1 MQFTDSWDS
10 AEVEIVDGLSKMAL
24 DVIGLAGEHQL
35 RISTPVVSNIHIV
48 QCCLRHFAGFDYD
61 FHSLNTDGPPNKLK
75 VALDY
80 ALQWSRKG
88 QHAAQRAQAV
98 VPWSAEHCRLRVSQS
113 VSKLM

>member
-75 VALDY
+75 VALDTLFSG
-80 ALQWSRKG
+80 AERANTLLRGLRLLFPGLQSIVGCVYRK
-88 QHAAQRAQAV
+88 A
-98 VPWSAEHCRLRVSQS
+98 SQS
-113 VSKLM
+113 